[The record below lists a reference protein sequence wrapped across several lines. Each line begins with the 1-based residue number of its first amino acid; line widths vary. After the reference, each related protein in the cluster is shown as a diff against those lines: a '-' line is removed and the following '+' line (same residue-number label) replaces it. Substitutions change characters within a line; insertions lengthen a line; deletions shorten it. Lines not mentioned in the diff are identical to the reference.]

1 MKDYWSTVDQFF
13 TAFHFNILK
22 QDRLYCVLRFLH
34 FSDNKNEHDKTE
46 ENSTDWKIRAVLD
59 KLSDSYAKYYSLTD
73 HLAVD
78 EIILLFKGRVI
89 LKQNIPKKQ
98 KQFGIKLYKLC
109 DSKLYTNNMTVCAC
123 KDRKCA
129 TPSMT
134 ATHATVTE
142 LTARIENVQ
151 HKLYMDNFFS
161 FPLDNLHTKTINC
174 HRTVEPN
181 RKGMLKNF
189 GYKINLKRGD
199 KD

>member
-1 MKDYWSTVDQFF
+1 MRALF
-13 TAFHFNILK
+13 
-22 QDRLYCVLRFLH
+22 
-34 FSDNKNEHDKTE
+34 DNLN
-46 ENSTDWKIRAVLD
+46 
-59 KLSDSYAKYYSLTD
+59 DSYAKYYSLTD

-89 LKQNIPKKQ
+89 FKQNIPKKH

-109 DSKLYTNNMTVCAC
+109 DSKLYTNNITVCAC
-123 KDRKCA
+123 KDRKRV
-129 TPSMT
+129 TTSMT
-134 ATHATVTE
+134 ATHVTVTE

-151 HKLYMDNFFS
+151 HKLYMDNLFS

-174 HRTVEPN
+174 RRAVRPN